1 MSASPGRLGKTQIA
15 RPHPKASS
23 SAGLRWGSRICMLT
37 SSQVLLVMLIW
48 GPRWRQAHTGG
59 PPATNG
65 GSQVEKVSGTT
76 SNLLN
81 VVKGVPGPHVQSAS
95 FAALRFLAYEV
106 REIWTLPFRAFCA
119 PMDARLQNGVHV
131 LWVTTETALVT
142 GEAASLS
149 IDCLVVGCSSPR
161 ARWVVWWS
169 LTYVSYLFFLL
180 DVTLFG
186 KGCKH
191 LTFPQYFLTD
201 EKSCSLHQI
210 NYLPKS
216 GGPV

>member
-1 MSASPGRLGKTQIA
+1 MFL
-15 RPHPKASS
+15 
-23 SAGLRWGSRICMLT
+23 
-37 SSQVLLVMLIW
+37 W
-48 GPRWRQAHTGG
+48 GPHWRQAHTGG

-65 GSQVEKVSGTT
+65 GRQVEKVSGTA

-81 VVKGVPGPHVQSAS
+81 VVKGVPGPHVKSAS
-95 FAALRFLAYEV
+95 FAGLRFLACEV
-106 REIWTLPFRAFCA
+106 REICTLPFRAFCA
-119 PMDARLQNGVHV
+119 PVDARLQNGFHV
-131 LWVTTETALVT
+131 LWVTTKTALVT
-142 GEAASLS
+142 GEAVSLS
-149 IDCLVVGCSSPR
+149 IDSLAVGCGSPR
-161 ARWVVWWS
+161 VRGVVWWS

-201 EKSCSLHQI
+201 EKSCSPHQI
-210 NYLPKS
+210 NYLPES